1 MKHLRRTAA
10 AATAALAISGAAVLT
25 GLGAAPAQATDYS
38 LSEGRVVVQLTPSET
53 ELVAFGFFFAAS
65 WCSVEV
71 LPMAE
76 GYVDIPMSDCSAALH
91 ECSIKAGPSP
101 ASAYIFFYP
110 GRSTCLVMP
119 GSPT

>member
-1 MKHLRRTAA
+1 MKLFRRSAV

-25 GLGAAPAQATDYS
+25 SIAPAQATDYS

-53 ELVAFGFFFAAS
+53 HLVAFGFFFAAS

-76 GYVDIPMSDCSAALH
+76 GYLDIPMSDCSAALH
-91 ECSIKAGPSP
+91 ECSTKAGPSP
-101 ASAYIFFYP
+101 ASAYIIFYP